1 MSYGRGTG
9 TARALRSRSLTRCI
23 RARFTPMSPSPT
35 RDADRKR
42 NRLAVASTTISTSST
57 KRKIR
62 LVASARRYPGRSS
75 VMRVR
80 GSDSSAARA
89 MACALSGVPEK
100 ETAGIACSV
109 SSASVETQL
118 GDEGHGWSGLPG
130 SASFRGVPWH
140 AAKSARGTMAAP
152 SGWRDKWIS
161 GEARRWACFRM
172 NLTRNRAERMVSRL
186 AATYRRVRVAAPPD
200 DAAAASPSSGYAAS
214 GYAASACVTRFRPS
228 CLDR

>member
-9 TARALRSRSLTRCI
+9 TATALRSRSLTRCI

-42 NRLAVASTTISTSST
+42 KRLVVASTTISTSST
-57 KRKIR
+57 KRKMR

-80 GSDSSAARA
+80 GSESSAARA

-109 SSASVETQL
+109 SGASVETQL

-161 GEARRWACFRM
+161 GEARRWARFQM
-172 NLTRNRAERMVSRL
+172 NLTRNRAEGMVSRL

-200 DAAAASPSSGYAAS
+200 DAAAAFPAS